1 MELQI
6 DVCGSHELA
15 TRRVYIG
22 YRAEWQRWTDD
33 AASAYFNSIRGWEVF
48 PPPLGTAMSDLASAI
63 GIRADEQELVAEL
76 KAGSE
81 QAFALL
87 LAQYS
92 HPIYSLMARSLR
104 DPADAADVTQEVFVK
119 VFRNISSFHG
129 EASLRTWIYRIAL
142 HEASNQRRWWSRHK
156 RQELTIDAQLE
167 NEEGETF
174 CMADGLAARDASP
187 FECAAHAQLGERV
200 VAALRTLPEAY
211 REVVVL
217 REIEG
222 FGYEE
227 IAEMLNV
234 HLGTVKSRLMRGRAA
249 LREALREDADA
260 MNAAGSRRAE
270 PAKLVTR

>member
-1 MELQI
+1 M
-6 DVCGSHELA
+6 
-15 TRRVYIG
+15 T
-22 YRAEWQRWTDD
+22 
-33 AASAYFNSIRGWEVF
+33 
-48 PPPLGTAMSDLASAI
+48 MSDLASAI
-63 GIRADEQELVAEL
+63 GIRADEQDLVAEL

-92 HPIYSLMARSLR
+92 HPIYSLIARSLS

-156 RQELTIDAQLE
+156 RQELTIDAQVE
-167 NEEGETF
+167 NDEGETS

-187 FECAAHAQLGERV
+187 YECAARAQLGERV
-200 VAALRTLPEAY
+200 ITALRTLPETF

-227 IAEMLNV
+227 IAELLDVN
-234 HLGTVKSRLMRGRAA
+234 LGTVKSRLTRGRAA
-249 LREALREDADA
+249 LREALREDVAETKST
-260 MNAAGSRRAE
+260 GSRTVESMRV
-270 PAKLVTR
+270 VTR

>member
-1 MELQI
+1 
-6 DVCGSHELA
+6 
-15 TRRVYIG
+15 
-22 YRAEWQRWTDD
+22 
-33 AASAYFNSIRGWEVF
+33 
-48 PPPLGTAMSDLASAI
+48 MSDLASAI
-63 GIRADEQELVAEL
+63 GIRVEEQDFVAEL

-92 HPIYSLMARSLR
+92 HPIYSLIARSLS
-104 DPADAADVTQEVFVK
+104 DPADAADVTQDVFVK

-142 HEASNQRRWWSRHK
+142 HEASNQRRWWGRHK

-167 NEEGETF
+167 NDEGETF
-174 CMADGLAARDASP
+174 CMADALAASDASP
-187 FECAAHAQLGERV
+187 YECAARAQLGERV
-200 VAALRTLPEAY
+200 VAALRTLPEAF

-227 IAEMLNV
+227 IAEMLDVN
-234 HLGTVKSRLMRGRAA
+234 LGTVKSRLKRGRVA
-249 LREALREDADA
+249 LREALRDDATA
-260 MNAAGSRRAE
+260 VRGSNSRA
-270 PAKLVTR
+270 LGGLQVVTR

>member
-1 MELQI
+1 
-6 DVCGSHELA
+6 
-15 TRRVYIG
+15 
-22 YRAEWQRWTDD
+22 
-33 AASAYFNSIRGWEVF
+33 
-48 PPPLGTAMSDLASAI
+48 MSDLASAI
-63 GIRADEQELVAEL
+63 GIRAEEQDLVAEL

-81 QAFALL
+81 SAFALL

-92 HPIYSLMARSLR
+92 HPIYSLIARSLS

-156 RQELTIDAQLE
+156 RQELTIDAQHE
-167 NEEGETF
+167 NDEGETF
-174 CMADGLAARDASP
+174 CLADALAARDASP
-187 FECAAHAQLGERV
+187 YECAARAELGERV
-200 VAALRTLPEAY
+200 VAALRTLPEAF

-227 IAEMLNV
+227 IAEMLDVN
-234 HLGTVKSRLMRGRAA
+234 LGTVKSRLTRGRAA
-249 LREALREDADA
+249 LREALHDDATVKR
-260 MNAAGSRRAE
+260 NSGSRTIVTMQA
-270 PAKLVTR
+270 VTR